1 MDATRTLALLR
12 AAHAAPTAVVT
23 LLAAGLA
30 AGAGA
35 PAGTMLLVGGAV
47 LAGQLSVG
55 WCNDWV
61 DADRDRAAGRADK
74 PVVRGDVTP
83 RGLRRA
89 AFVALAACVVLSLAV
104 GLLPGVLHLV
114 AVASAWAYDLGLK
127 ATVVSW
133 VPYAV
138 SFGLLAAFV
147 VTAVP
152 GDAAPAPW
160 VVLAAA
166 LLGVGAHLV
175 NAAPDLE
182 DDLRGGV
189 RGLPHRLGRRLT
201 AALAPLVLLGATAVA
216 ATGSG
221 GAASLPLV
229 LVGGLVLL
237 ATVLA
242 LTAGVVA
249 VRAPSSRA
257 PFGLAMAVAGS
268 CVVLLVAGGPA
279 AVAG

>member
-1 MDATRTLALLR
+1 MAATPVLALVR

-23 LLAAGLA
+23 LLATGLA

-35 PAGTMLLVGGAV
+35 PARTVLLIGAAV

-61 DADRDRAAGRADK
+61 DAERDVSAGRSDK
-74 PVVRGDVTP
+74 PVVRGEVSP
-83 RGLRRA
+83 RTLRRA
-89 AFVALAACVVLSLAV
+89 AFVALTACVALSLAV

-114 AVASAWAYDLGLK
+114 AVASAWAYDLWLK
-127 ATVVSW
+127 ATGASW

-138 SFGLLAAFV
+138 SFGLLASFV
-147 VTAVP
+147 VTALP
-152 GDAAPAPW
+152 GGPAPASW

-175 NAAPDLE
+175 NAVPDLE
-182 DDLRGGV
+182 DDLQSGV
-189 RGLPHRLGRRLT
+189 RGLPHRLGRRRT
-201 AALAPLVLLGATAVA
+201 ATVAPLVLLAATTVA
-216 ATGSG
+216 ANGSG
-221 GAASLPLV
+221 RAASFPLAV
-229 LVGGLVLL
+229 VVGLVLL
-237 ATVLA
+237 AAVLA

-268 CVVLLVAGGPA
+268 CVVLIVAGGPA